1 MPEIPGQNLFQ
12 YLDENGERHTV
23 SSSDVNAYLQ
33 TLTGA
38 DFTAKDYRTWAGSAL
53 ALAVLRELQWESE
66 TEAKRHVVEM
76 VKGVA
81 KQLGNTPAVCR
92 KCYIHPAVVE
102 KFMLGALAELPR
114 PRVRKGLRAEEVA
127 LAMFLERMSE
137 MTDAS

>member
-1 MPEIPGQNLFQ
+1 
-12 YLDENGERHTV
+12 
-23 SSSDVNAYLQ
+23 
-33 TLTGA
+33 
-38 DFTAKDYRTWAGSAL
+38 
-53 ALAVLRELQWESE
+53 LAVLRELTHETE

-114 PRVRKGLRAEEVA
+114 PRIRKGLRAEEVA

-137 MTDAS
+137 MTDTP

>member
-1 MPEIPGQNLFQ
+1 
-12 YLDENGERHTV
+12 
-23 SSSDVNAYLQ
+23 
-33 TLTGA
+33 
-38 DFTAKDYRTWAGSAL
+38 L